1 MSSETTPAEL
11 AELLDDGEV
20 AVLDVRDA
28 HAYRQGHI
36 PGVESLPLNDV
47 DDSVLERDWPAEVVV
62 VDYNGEVAPSAASKL
77 DERLDSRVRALAG
90 GMSAWDGDVE
100 ADF

>member
-1 MSSETTPAEL
+1 MSEETTPDEL
-11 AELLDDGEV
+11 AELLEEGDV
-20 AVLDVRDA
+20 TVLDVRDA

-36 PGVESLPLNDV
+36 PGVESLPLNDI
-47 DDSVLERDWPAEVVV
+47 DDSVLDRDWPGDVVV

-77 DERLDSRVRALAG
+77 DERLDSRVRSLAG
-90 GMSAWDGDVE
+90 GMSAWDGEVE

>member
-1 MSSETTPAEL
+1 MTGETTSAEL
-11 AELLDDGEV
+11 AELLEDGDV

-36 PGVESLPLNDV
+36 PGVESLPLNDI
-47 DDSVLERDWPAEVVV
+47 DDSVLAREWPASVVL
-62 VDYNGEVAPSAASKL
+62 VDYNGEVAPSAAAKF
-77 DERLDSRVRALAG
+77 DERLDSRVTALEG

>member
-1 MSSETTPAEL
+1 MSSETTVEEL
-11 AELLDDGEV
+11 AELLDDGDV

-47 DDSVLERDWPAEVVV
+47 DDSVLERDWPSNVVV

-77 DERLDSRVRALAG
+77 DERVDSRVTALAG
-90 GMSAWDGDVE
+90 GMAAWDGTVE

>member
-1 MSSETTPAEL
+1 MSNETTPAEL
-11 AELLDDGEV
+11 AELLEEGDV

-36 PGVESLPLNDV
+36 PDVESLPLNDI
-47 DDSVLERDWPAEVVV
+47 DDSVLEREWPAEVVL
-62 VDYNGEVAPSAASKL
+62 VDYRGEAAPSAAEKI
-77 DERLDSRVRALAG
+77 DARLDSRVSALAG
-90 GMSAWDGDVE
+90 GMAAWDGELE

>member
-1 MSSETTPAEL
+1 MTEETTPAEL
-11 AELLDDGEV
+11 AELLEDGDV

-36 PGVESLPLNDV
+36 PGVESLPLNDI
-47 DDSVLERDWPAEVVV
+47 DDSVLAREWSASVVL
-62 VDYNGEVAPSAASKL
+62 VDYNGEVAPSAATKF
-77 DERLDSRVRALAG
+77 DERLDSRVTALDG

>member
-1 MSSETTPAEL
+1 MPSETTSTEL
-11 AELLDDGEV
+11 VELLDDGDV

-47 DDSVLERDWPAEVVV
+47 DDSVLERDWPSEVVV

-77 DERLDSRVRALAG
+77 DERLDSRVTSLAG
-90 GMSAWDGDVE
+90 GMTAWDGEIE

>member
-1 MSSETTPAEL
+1 MSDETTPEKL
-11 AELLDDGEV
+11 AELLEDGDV

-36 PGVESLPLNDV
+36 PGVECLPLNEM
-47 DDSVLERDWPAEVVV
+47 DDSVLEREWPAEVVL
-62 VDYNGEVAPSAASKL
+62 VDYRGEAAPSAAEKL
-77 DERLDSRVRALAG
+77 DDRLDSRVTALAG
-90 GMSAWDGDVE
+90 GMAAWDGEVE